1 MDKKVIELERSLET
15 IEIKRQGLER
25 TLELTKKQMGDKI
38 TSLNDVIIAENET
51 RDMWIERFEKE

>member
-1 MDKKVIELERSLET
+1 MDKKVIELERSLEST
-15 IEIKRQGLER
+15 EIKRQTLER

-38 TSLNDVIIAENET
+38 TSLNDVIIAEKET